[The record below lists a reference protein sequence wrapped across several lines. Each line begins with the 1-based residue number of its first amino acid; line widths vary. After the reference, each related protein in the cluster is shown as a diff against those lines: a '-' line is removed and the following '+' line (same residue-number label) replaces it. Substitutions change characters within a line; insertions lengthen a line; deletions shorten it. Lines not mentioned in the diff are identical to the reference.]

1 MLIAS
6 ILGTFASG
14 RPMKEQA
21 ADASASAL
29 SRNLL
34 DTGINTGGGANNNY
48 GLSATNCSGNSACS
62 ANNGGGGTSIQNN
75 GRRLKNV

>member
-1 MLIAS
+1 MICSDVISLPHFLES
-6 ILGTFASG
+6 Q
-14 RPMKEQA
+14 EQA

-48 GLSATNCSGNSACS
+48 GTQC
-62 ANNGGGGTSIQNN
+62 NGETLTRF
-75 GRRLKNV
+75 RRKRLFVARVNVAQPGKS